1 MIPPGGTM
9 RLCVRTMAGIA
20 ACGVVLGGEAAGR
33 RAQEPAGPLP
43 PWSPGHLDIHHIST
57 GLGNSTF
64 MRLPGGAT
72 LLVDAGAANAIPH
85 ADPRPDGTRRPG
97 EWIGRYVRAVMP
109 AADAGIDY
117 AVLTHFHPDHI
128 AGIADVAA
136 TVPIR
141 KVIDRGSPSYSYL
154 PPAAGD
160 AVFKAYRG
168 FLERTAVTAEAAVV
182 GSTAQILDRPG
193 GSQRAEI
200 RVIAANDQV
209 WTGKGDAARR
219 RFPPL
224 ESIGDPAE
232 RPTENM
238 CSVALGLSYGA
249 FDYFTGGDM
258 PGYPVPGGPAWHDLE
273 SDVARAI
280 GETDAR
286 QVGHHGSIEVENPF
300 FLATTRSRVI
310 VLPAW
315 SPTHPSAD
323 VLKRLLSRRVYP
335 DPRDV
340 FLVQFRDATRAAI
353 GGRASQVAAA
363 DGHMVIRVDPGGAR
377 YRVYVL
383 DNTSEARTVKA
394 VHGPY
399 DSRP

>member
-1 MIPPGGTM
+1 MSLRSVSISIVVGLVALAVQVPHAQNAGARLPLWEPGY
-9 RLCVRTMAGIA
+9 
-20 ACGVVLGGEAAGR
+20 
-33 RAQEPAGPLP
+33 
-43 PWSPGHLDIHHIST
+43 LDIHHIST

-64 MRLPGGAT
+64 IRLPGGAT
-72 LLVDAGAANAIPH
+72 LLVDAGAREPIPH
-85 ADPRPDGTRRPG
+85 AEPKPDGSRRPG
-97 EWIGRYVRAVMP
+97 EWIARYIASAMP
-109 AADAGIDY
+109 TDTAIDF

-128 AGIADVAA
+128 AGIGDVAA
-136 TVPIR
+136 TIPIR
-141 KVIDRGSPSYSYL
+141 RVIDRGSPRYEYM
-154 PPAAGD
+154 PPPDD
-160 AVFKAYRG
+160 AVMKAYRG
-168 FLERTAVTAEAAVV
+168 FLADTRVPAE
-182 GSTAQILDRPG
+182 TAQAGSGAQIVDREG
-193 GSQRAEI
+193 TAHRAEV
-200 RVIAANDQV
+200 RVVAVNDRV
-209 WTGKGDAARR
+209 WTGQGDETRV
-219 RFPPL
+219 RFPAL
-224 ESIGDPAE
+224 ATIADPAD

-238 CSVALGLSYGA
+238 CSVALRISYGA

-323 VLKRLLSRRVYP
+323 VLKRLLSTRIYP

-340 FLVQFRDATRAAI
+340 FVVQFREVTKASIGARAA
-353 GGRASQVAAA
+353 QVAS
-363 DGHMVIRVDPGGAR
+363 DNGHVVIRVEPGGGR
-377 YRVYVL
+377 YRVFVL
-383 DNTSEARTVKA
+383 DADSENRAIES

-399 DSRP
+399 DARLR